1 MNMIWSEKMH
11 FTMHILPLGFIF
23 ENFHH
28 KQRGL
33 ENVNFLSAHFSS
45 SFGSHFLLF
54 WLKLPPPNTAAGRL
68 HISVQGGGNV
78 SLRRRKYED
87 KEEEIWADKNRRF
100 AAA

>member
-1 MNMIWSEKMH
+1 
-11 FTMHILPLGFIF
+11 MHILPLGFILKT
-23 ENFHH
+23 FHH

-33 ENVNFLSAHFSS
+33 ENVKFLSAHFSS

-68 HISVQGGGNV
+68 HITVKGGGNV

-87 KEEEIWADKNRRF
+87 KEEEILADKNRRF

>member
-1 MNMIWSEKMH
+1 MSIDKVFLNADRGAY
-11 FTMHILPLGFIF
+11 F
-23 ENFHH
+23 
-28 KQRGL
+28 QRGL

-54 WLKLPPPNTAAGRL
+54 WLILPPPNTAAGRL

-87 KEEEIWADKNRRF
+87 KEEEI
-100 AAA
+100 